1 VSKVVVRIAS
11 DEANTV
17 SNRDMPDICMQHMVA
32 IMLLDKTVT
41 FRSVHDKA
49 RMKDPAVLR
58 QRAKVDVVADPRI
71 DARRPRREAIVE
83 LTLVDGTQLTQWV
96 RDVRG
101 TTENPMTR
109 DEVVDKAR
117 DLIAPV
123 LGTAACSTLIDRMLS
138 LETLRNIRELRPA
151 LQRS

>member
-1 VSKVVVRIAS
+1 MLAV
-11 DEANTV
+11 
-17 SNRDMPDICMQHMVA
+17 
-32 IMLLDKTVT
+32 MLLDKTVT
-41 FRSVHDKA
+41 FQSVHDKA

-58 QRAKVDVVADPRI
+58 VRAKIEVVADPRI

-83 LTLVDGTQLTQWV
+83 LTLKDGTQLSEWV

-101 TTENPMTR
+101 TADNPMTR
-109 DEVVDKAR
+109 QEVMDKAR

-123 LGTAACSTLIDRMLS
+123 LGSATSTALINKLLA
-138 LETLRNIRELRPA
+138 LETLKDVRELRPD